1 MRVRAFAVL
10 VFIGSL
16 SAVIAA
22 CGSKSPTEPTP
33 SCTATLSPL
42 NQTFD
47 ANGGTG
53 SVTVSVSAGCNW
65 TATSSG
71 AWIAV
76 TAGGTGNGAGT
87 VAVLGD
93 SEFQHAGEKRN
104 AHDRGPGPLGD
115 ATGACPDGVQL
126 RALANHCHLQQG
138 RRGRNVRGDSA
149 HGLLMDGHQ
158 QRVLGDVHGRG
169 SWRGEWQRVLPS
181 RT

>member
-53 SVTVSVSAGCNW
+53 SVTVSVSAGCTW
-65 TATSSG
+65 TTTSSG

-87 VAVLGD
+87 VAYSVTANSNTQGRSGTLTI
-93 SEFQHAGEKRN
+93 AGQ
-104 AHDRGPGPLGD
+104 AHSV
-115 ATGACPDGVQL
+115 T
-126 RALANHCHLQQG
+126 QQG
-138 RRGRNVRGDSA
+138 HATTACSY
-149 HGLLMDGHQ
+149 
-158 QRVLGDVHGRG
+158 
-169 SWRGEWQRVLPS
+169 
-181 RT
+181 